1 MAITQTR
8 MIALLTIAETFKNEL
23 LARQRGIA
31 DILSE
36 VPPDAPR
43 ESLLRAAQLIQTYN
57 SELSLPP
64 AALDTLATERAHFK
78 LHASRNDRLARKA
91 RQRRGSPID
100 APSTTAPDKI
110 TPRSSIFPPKGG
122 GTIITPASA
131 LAAQKL
137 SYNAQYAR
145 YNMPAPYLDP
155 YNDAEGLLPEH
166 GGTPESDPDNELF

>member
-36 VPPDAPR
+36 IPPDAPR

-100 APSTTAPDKI
+100 APSATAPERLLTKASSPFTRTF
-110 TPRSSIFPPKGG
+110 TPPTS
-122 GTIITPASA
+122 T

-155 YNDAEGLLPEH
+155 YNDAEPLLPEH
-166 GGTPESDPDNELF
+166 GGTPESESAPDDSLF

>member
-36 VPPDAPR
+36 IPPDAPR
-43 ESLLRAAQLIQTYN
+43 EALLRAAQLIQTYN

-78 LHASRNDRLARKA
+78 LHAARNDRLARKA

-100 APSTTAPDKI
+100 APSATAPERLLTKASSPFTRTF
-110 TPRSSIFPPKGG
+110 TPPTS
-122 GTIITPASA
+122 T

-137 SYNAQYAR
+137 SYNVQYAR

-155 YNDAEGLLPEH
+155 HNDDEPLLPEH
-166 GGTPESDPDNELF
+166 GGEPTGATLPDDSLF